1 MTMQTSCDILI
12 IGGGAAGCVL
22 AARLSEDAGTRV
34 VLVEAGQD
42 TPPGAVPADIQDAFP
57 VSYFNPSYFWPGLNA
72 SANLGSAATPYQQ
85 PRVMGGGSSV
95 MGMWALRG
103 MPGDYDAWREAGAA
117 GWGWDDMLPMF
128 RRIEHDRDY
137 DGPEHGRDGPIPVG
151 RHPRATWPKFVD
163 ALVEACAKRQL
174 PLRGDLNTDFADGA
188 FPTPYA
194 TEHNRRVSTANGYL
208 TDAVRRRPNLEI
220 VADATATRI
229 VFDGARATGAEI
241 RHAGVTTTI
250 NAREV
255 IVSAGGIHSPAVL
268 MRSGIGPAADLKA
281 LGIVVQRDL
290 PGVGRALQN
299 HCVVNLSTRIEP
311 HARRPAG
318 IRTYGVA
325 CARVSSR
332 AAGAMDGDLHFQF
345 MQRLGAYAHG
355 ERLGMVGAALYAP
368 VSRGAVTLTSAD
380 PAVEP
385 KVDFRFLSDDLDRV
399 RMRQAVRLGLD
410 LLHDPAVAGTHGDVF
425 LVVPSSLTRKLNR
438 PSLRNRL
445 LSHAIAAWLDAP
457 AALHRHALARIG
469 HTIDTQATSADAE
482 IDALLDF
489 IMPVFHPTGS
499 CRMGRADDP
508 DAVID
513 PHCRVRGVDGLRVI
527 DASVMPVIPRA
538 NTCFPTMAVAERAAD
553 LMKAERVA

>member
-22 AARLSEDAGTRV
+22 AARLSEDAATRV

-42 TPPGAVPADIQDAFP
+42 TPPGAVPDDIQDAFP
-57 VSYFNPSYFWPGLNA
+57 VSYFNPSYFWPSLNA
-72 SANLGSAATPYQQ
+72 SANLGSAPTPYQQ

-103 MPGDYDAWREAGAA
+103 MPGDYDAWRDAGAT
-117 GWGWDDMLPMF
+117 GWAWSDMLPMF
-128 RRIEHDRDY
+128 RRIERDRDY
-137 DGPEHGRDGPIPVG
+137 DGPEHGRDGPIPIG
-151 RHPRATWPKFVD
+151 RHPRASWPKFVD

-194 TEHNRRVSTANGYL
+194 TENNRRVSTANGYL

-220 VADATATRI
+220 VANATATRI
-229 VFDGARATGAEI
+229 VLDGSRATGAEI
-241 RHAGVTTTI
+241 RSSAGTVTV

-255 IVSAGGIHSPAVL
+255 IVSAGGIHSPAAL
-268 MRSGIGPAADLKA
+268 LRSGIGAAADLKA
-281 LGIVVQRDL
+281 LGITPRIDL
-290 PGVGRALQN
+290 PGVGRGLQN

-332 AAGAMDGDLHFQF
+332 AQGAVDGDLHFQF

-368 VSRGAVTLTSAD
+368 VSRGAVALASAD
-380 PAVEP
+380 PSVPP

-410 LLHDPAVAGTHGDVF
+410 LLRDPAVAGTHGEIF
-425 LVVPSSLTRKLNR
+425 LVIPSSLTRKLNR
-438 PSLRNRL
+438 PSVRNRV
-445 LSHAIAAWLDAP
+445 LSRAIAAWLDAP
-457 AALHRHALARIG
+457 HALRRHAIARIG
-469 HTIDTQATSADAE
+469 HIIDTDANAADRD
-482 IDALLDF
+482 IDTLLDF

-499 CRMGRADDP
+499 CRMGRAGDP
-508 DAVID
+508 DAVVD
-513 PHCRVRGVDGLRVI
+513 PRCRVRGVDGLRVV

-553 LMKAERVA
+553 LIKAERAA

>member
-1 MTMQTSCDILI
+1 
-12 IGGGAAGCVL
+12 
-22 AARLSEDAGTRV
+22 
-34 VLVEAGQD
+34 
-42 TPPGAVPADIQDAFP
+42 
-57 VSYFNPSYFWPGLNA
+57 
-72 SANLGSAATPYQQ
+72 
-85 PRVMGGGSSV
+85 
-95 MGMWALRG
+95 
-103 MPGDYDAWREAGAA
+103 
-117 GWGWDDMLPMF
+117 
-128 RRIEHDRDY
+128 
-137 DGPEHGRDGPIPVG
+137 
-151 RHPRATWPKFVD
+151 
-163 ALVEACAKRQL
+163 
-174 PLRGDLNTDFADGA
+174 
-188 FPTPYA
+188 
-194 TEHNRRVSTANGYL
+194 
-208 TDAVRRRPNLEI
+208 
-220 VADATATRI
+220 
-229 VFDGARATGAEI
+229 
-241 RHAGVTTTI
+241 
-250 NAREV
+250 
-255 IVSAGGIHSPAVL
+255 
-268 MRSGIGPAADLKA
+268 
-281 LGIVVQRDL
+281 L
-290 PGVGRALQN
+290 PGVGRGLQN

-380 PAVEP
+380 PGVEP

-410 LLHDPAVAGTHGDVF
+410 LLHDPAVVGTHGDVF

-457 AALHRHALARIG
+457 PALHRLALARIG
-469 HTIDTQATSADAE
+469 HTIDTQATSADSE

-513 PHCRVRGVDGLRVI
+513 PHCRVRGVNGLRVI
-527 DASVMPVIPRA
+527 DASVMPAIPRA